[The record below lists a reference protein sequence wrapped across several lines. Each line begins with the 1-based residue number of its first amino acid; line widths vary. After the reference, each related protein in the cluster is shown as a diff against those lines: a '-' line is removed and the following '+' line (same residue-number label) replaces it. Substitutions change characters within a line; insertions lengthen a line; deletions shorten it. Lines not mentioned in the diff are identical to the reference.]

1 MLLNGMCSV
10 RIVRVHRPTVVVYVN
25 DSKFDQN
32 RTMLDGAHTA
42 HNVCAHRFG
51 FSRAQNMTAADKLQ
65 FGLNILAFCIRLQD
79 IYMKS

>member
-1 MLLNGMCSV
+1 MECVLLELFV
-10 RIVRVHRPTVVVYVN
+10 YIVQRLLYIYVN